1 MPGRSA
7 PQDLTCQYTMAR
19 YEAATVYRP
28 PSSAASTT
36 RSAASRPASATG
48 ARQQA
53 SSNSQSENKRRT
65 AALWS
70 LFDSFV
76 SNRDES
82 IESGVIR
89 QLSKAHESLGAEA
102 GWDSRRNSSLMCKL
116 RATEQVE
123 VDGSTFVTQFNQSLE
138 RLAGHEFDLLIEEF
152 TEVAEDRNMFMS
164 PMKPSPVK
172 TLNTNM
178 VSPVSVMDCAPMTP
192 GSEARRVRL
201 EREQDVLQAKRKA
214 QLLGVF
220 GMFDLDDSGVIEPRE
235 LLKLGKTRRS
245 LGQKQGKWTLE
256 KNDAMIRKMDLDDDG
271 VVSRDEF
278 SEYFKDA
285 LSFLDPEEFDNTIAD
300 FMDVANA
307 CRDGTY
313 ASDFR
318 SPTLRRSPRRGS
330 PRQSLS
336 PRRPSLM
343 VKHTQS
349 YEDEIVDELV
359 ELLDEALS

>member
-1 MPGRSA
+1 MPDT
-7 PQDLTCQYTMAR
+7 PQDEDFR
-19 YEAATVYRP
+19 R
-28 PSSAASTT
+28 
-36 RSAASRPASATG
+36 ASRGPRGYGCNTL
-48 ARQQA
+48 

-82 IESGVIR
+82 IECGVIR

-164 PMKPSPVK
+164 PVKPSPVK

-178 VSPVSVMDCAPMTP
+178 VSPVSIMDCAPMTP

-278 SEYFKDA
+278 SDYFEDA
-285 LSFLDPEEFDNTIAD
+285 LSFLDPGEFDNTIAD

-307 CRDGTY
+307 SRDGTY

-343 VKHTQS
+343 GKHTQS
-349 YEDEIVDELV
+349 YEDENVDELV
-359 ELLDEALS
+359 DLLEETLVC